1 MGARKSLLYIPTQ
14 SRGVARG
21 RNEAVRRCTSDV
33 LIFIDDDCTAEAGL
47 ADSMRTAFED
57 PGVGLAFGTVT
68 PADHDTAAGYI
79 VGFEPQRA
87 RVLHGAVNKV
97 LDAGIGACMA
107 VRVRAARE
115 IPFDEQLGPGSKF
128 PSCEEGDLAYRMLR
142 AGWSIAHVPEAR
154 VVHHGFRSHQE
165 GHRAS
170 RDTGCGVGAAYVKHA
185 RLGDPAG
192 CIVYLTEFARVL
204 GSVGARV
211 MRLHRP
217 FNLASLQGFLEGSI
231 RGAKAPLDH
240 QTRLYR

>member
-1 MGARKSLLYIPTQ
+1 MQSCERLLYIPTQ

-47 ADSMRTAFED
+47 ADSVRAAFDD
-57 PGVGLAFGTVT
+57 PTVGLAFGTVT
-68 PADHDTAAGYI
+68 PAGHDAAAGYI
-79 VGFEPQRA
+79 VGFEPRRA
-87 RVLHGAVNKV
+87 RVLHGAINKV
-97 LDAGIGACMA
+97 FDAGIGACMA
-107 VRVRAARE
+107 VRVRAARD
-115 IPFDEQLGPGSKF
+115 IPFDARLGPGSEF
-128 PSCEEGDLAYRMLR
+128 PSCEEGDLAYRMLC
-142 AGWSIAHVPEAR
+142 AGWSVAHVPEAR
-154 VVHHGFRSHQE
+154 VVHHGFRFHRD

-192 CIVYLTEFARVL
+192 CVVYLTEFARVL
-204 GSVGARV
+204 SSVGARV
-211 MRLHRP
+211 VRLQPP

-231 RGAKAPLDH
+231 RGATAPLDH